1 MTEPAEWIGMDRI
14 MMNFRNIP
22 DVLATLAL
30 LAMLFSGCTK
40 QSLETSYNNQ
50 ETKIDNYISALVTKD
65 SIRVVHNAGAHRA
78 VLVEGEGEPLSN
90 KGSVAFYYAGYV
102 FNGNIS
108 SSNLFATNHE
118 PTATSSSFN
127 APGFPLEVRIED
139 MSDSQ
144 LLKGLYNGLVGVQA
158 GEECV
163 ILFSGK
169 YGFGKKAVGTI
180 PANSA
185 LAYHIWVE
193 SINND

>member
-1 MTEPAEWIGMDRI
+1 MTNSGIYANDSYFKAPISIGTDFCI
-14 MMNFRNIP
+14 
-22 DVLATLAL
+22 
-30 LAMLFSGCTK
+30 LF
-40 QSLETSYNNQ
+40 
-50 ETKIDNYISALVTKD
+50 
-65 SIRVVHNAGAHRA
+65 
-78 VLVEGEGEPLSN
+78 VLVPLFLYTYLQYQKRADMISEM
-90 KGSVAFYYAGYV
+90 KLIAVYAVAFYYAGYV